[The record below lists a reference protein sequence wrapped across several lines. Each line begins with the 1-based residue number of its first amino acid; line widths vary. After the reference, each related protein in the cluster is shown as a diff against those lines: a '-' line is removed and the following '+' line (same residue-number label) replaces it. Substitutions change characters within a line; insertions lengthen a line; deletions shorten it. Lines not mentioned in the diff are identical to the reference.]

1 MPSLLYR
8 SFVYTVGAAYTLH
21 NHHAHLVGRG
31 LAGIGVALRVG
42 VEVLIVG
49 VVVDVVA
56 VVVVVGVAHEEV
68 DNVEDGEEEGDQA
81 ERAHPGAGCN
91 SPTFFRK
98 N

>member
-1 MPSLLYR
+1 MGGRHS
-8 SFVYTVGAAYTLH
+8 VG
-21 NHHAHLVGRG
+21 VC
-31 LAGIGVALRVG
+31 VALG
-42 VEVLIVG
+42 VVAGVDVSE

-91 SPTFFRK
+91 SIHQNFFEK
-98 N
+98 TEYYYVINVLEIGSQMSL